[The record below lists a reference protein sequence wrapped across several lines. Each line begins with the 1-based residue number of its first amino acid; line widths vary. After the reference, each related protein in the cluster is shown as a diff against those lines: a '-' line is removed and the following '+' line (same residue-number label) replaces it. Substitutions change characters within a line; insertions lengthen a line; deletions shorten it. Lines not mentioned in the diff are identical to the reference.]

1 MDIDYLVK
9 SYLENYDLLVE
20 QLAFLLTEE
29 SEKETLL
36 VLSGESR
43 DKKWLRGVNFCKL
56 LNDDSFELFLESKV
70 KLFSHKEESTKKISE
85 ELFGDE
91 ITLKKIFNNRD
102 DSVKFVLW
110 SYLHSM
116 VLMIEF
122 AQKKKNKDKIKKLSK
137 VMEEYAPEL
146 EKCKKNVQTTFG
158 RDPKNMIKD
167 MLGVDV
173 NDQTNDM
180 VADIVKSFET
190 TLQGGAN
197 ANPLAG
203 ILEISKKISEK
214 YQDKINQGDIQLDKL
229 MEGIQKTIPGMDQV
243 LKGDGKGGL
252 GGLESMMGGM
262 MGGAGGA
269 GGLGGMM
276 GGLFGKGEEKK
287 ETVIIDENFSTSNV
301 ELGKIKESGNLNI
314 GKLLNVADS
323 FGVIPSFGGESKKEG
338 SDGSD
343 SAQPNLA
350 ELFGMMNGIGKIKTQ
365 EEADA
370 LKAKVDNFMEK
381 KLGLDMNK
389 VSKDMEKMFNKK
401 DANKNDDKQNEDN
414 NKEIDELM
422 KDKDMD

>member
-9 SYLENYDLLVE
+9 SYLENYDLLIE
-20 QLAFLLTEE
+20 QLAYLCNDE

-36 VLSGESR
+36 ILSAETK
-43 DKKWLRGVNFCKL
+43 DKKWLRGVEFSKL
-56 LNDDSFELFLESKV
+56 LDDANFELFLESKV
-70 KLFSHKEESTKKISE
+70 KLFSHKEESNKKLSE
-85 ELFGDE
+85 QLFGDE
-91 ITLKKIFNNRD
+91 LSLKKIFNNRED
-102 DSVKFVLW
+102 NVKFVLW

-116 VLMIEF
+116 VLMIEL
-122 AQKKKNKDKIKKLSK
+122 AQKKKNKNKIKRLSK
-137 VMEEYAPEL
+137 VMEDYAPEL
-146 EKCKKNVQTTFG
+146 EKCNKDVETTFAK
-158 RDPKNMIKD
+158 DPKTMIKD

-173 NDQTNDM
+173 NEQTNDM
-180 VADIVKSFET
+180 VADIVKSFES
-190 TLQGGAN
+190 TLQGGGN

-229 MEGIQKTIPGMDQV
+229 MEGIQKTIPGMDKV

-262 MGGAGGA
+262 MGGSGGA
-269 GGLGGMM
+269 GGMM
-276 GGLFGKGEEKK
+276 SGLFGKGEEKK

-301 ELGKIKESGNLNI
+301 ELGKIKESSNLNI

-323 FGVIPSFGGESKKEG
+323 MGVIPSFGEAKKEG
-338 SDGSD
+338 DD
-343 SAQPNLA
+343 SGMPQLS
-350 ELFGMMNGIGKIKTQ
+350 ELFGMMNGIGKIKSQ

-370 LKAKVDNFMEK
+370 LKAKVDTFMEK

-401 DANKNDDKQNEDN
+401 GKKEESKPSEDT
-414 NKEIDELM
+414 NKEIDEVL
-422 KDKDMD
+422 KTDVLNEMD

>member
-9 SYLENYDLLVE
+9 SYIENYDLLIE
-20 QLAFLLTEE
+20 QLAYLFTTE

-36 VLSGESR
+36 ELNSESK
-43 DKKWLRGVNFCKL
+43 DKKWIRGVNFCSL
-56 LNDDSFELFLESKV
+56 LNDSSFELFLESKV
-70 KLFSHKEESTKKISE
+70 KLFSHKEELNKKISE
-85 ELFGDE
+85 ELFGE
-91 ITLKKIFNNRD
+91 KISLKKIFNNREEN
-102 DSVKFVLW
+102 VKFVLW
-110 SYLHSM
+110 SYLHSI

-122 AQKKKNKDKIKKLSK
+122 AQKKKNKDKIKRLSK
-137 VMEEYAPEL
+137 VMEDYAPEL
-146 EKCKKNVQTTFG
+146 EKCKKKVG

-173 NDQTNDM
+173 NDKTNDM

-214 YQDKINQGDIQLDKL
+214 YQDMINQGDIQLDKL

-252 GGLESMMGGM
+252 GGLDAMMGGVNGLGAM
-262 MGGAGGA
+262 MGGT
-269 GGLGGMM
+269 GGLGSMM
-276 GGLFGKGEEKK
+276 GGLFGKGEQKK

-301 ELGKIKESGNLNI
+301 ELGKIKESSNLNI

-323 FGVIPSFGGESKKEG
+323 LGVIPNFGGEPAKEG
-338 SDGSD
+338 D
-343 SAQPNLA
+343 SSGMPQLS
-350 ELFGMMNGIGKIKTQ
+350 ELFSMMNGIGKIKTQ

-370 LKAKVDNFMEK
+370 LKTKVDNFMEN
-381 KLGLDMNK
+381 KLGIDIKNMG
-389 VSKDMEKMFNKK
+389 KMFNTMQK
-401 DANKNDDKQNEDN
+401 DDKQEDNKQEDN

-422 KDKDMD
+422 KDMD

>member
-9 SYLENYDLLVE
+9 SYLENYDLLIE
-20 QLAFLLTEE
+20 QLAYFFTSE

-43 DKKWLRGVNFCKL
+43 DKKWIRGVNFCKL
-56 LNDDSFELFLESKV
+56 LDDTNFELFLESKV
-70 KLFSHKEESTKKISE
+70 KLFSHKEDLNKKISE

-91 ITLKKIFNNRD
+91 ISLKKIFNNRED
-102 DSVKFVLW
+102 NVKFVLW

-122 AQKKKNKDKIKKLSK
+122 AQKKKNKDKIKRLSK
-137 VMEEYAPEL
+137 VMEDYAPEL
-146 EKCKKNVQTTFG
+146 EKCKKNVQNTFG

-190 TLQGGAN
+190 TLQGGEN

-252 GGLESMMGGM
+252 GGLDAMM
-262 MGGAGGA
+262 GGA

-301 ELGKIKESGNLNI
+301 ELGKIKESSNLNI

-323 FGVIPSFGGESKKEG
+323 MGVIPSFGGEAKKEG
-338 SDGSD
+338 ESD
-343 SAQPNLA
+343 SAMPNLS

-370 LKAKVDNFMEK
+370 LKAKVDTFMEK

-389 VSKDMEKMFNKK
+389 VSKDMETMFNKK
-401 DANKNDDKQNEDN
+401 NKKQDNKPSEDT
-414 NKEIDELM
+414 NKEIDEVL
-422 KDKDMD
+422 KEMD

>member
-9 SYLENYDLLVE
+9 SYLENYDLLIE
-20 QLAFLLTEE
+20 QLAYFFTNE

-43 DKKWLRGVNFCKL
+43 DKKWMRGVNFCKL
-56 LNDDSFELFLESKV
+56 LDDTNFELFLESKV
-70 KLFSHKEESTKKISE
+70 KLFSHKEDLNKKISE

-91 ITLKKIFNNRD
+91 ISLKKIFNNRED
-102 DSVKFVLW
+102 NVKFVLW

-122 AQKKKNKDKIKKLSK
+122 AQKKKNKDKIKRLSK
-137 VMEEYAPEL
+137 VMEDYAPEL

-190 TLQGGAN
+190 TLQGGEN

-252 GGLESMMGGM
+252 GGLDAMM
-262 MGGAGGA
+262 GGA

-301 ELGKIKESGNLNI
+301 ELGKIKESSNLNI

-323 FGVIPSFGGESKKEG
+323 MGVIPSFGGETKKEG
-338 SDGSD
+338 ESD
-343 SAQPNLA
+343 SAMPNLS

-370 LKAKVDNFMEK
+370 LKAKVDTFMEK

-389 VSKDMEKMFNKK
+389 VSKDMETMFNKK
-401 DANKNDDKQNEDN
+401 NKKQEETKPSEDT
-414 NKEIDELM
+414 NKEIDEVL
-422 KDKDMD
+422 KDMD

>member
-389 VSKDMEKMFNKK
+389 VSQDMEKMFNKK
-401 DANKNDDKQNEDN
+401 EDKKEDN

-422 KDKDMD
+422 KNMD

>member
-1 MDIDYLVK
+1 
-9 SYLENYDLLVE
+9 
-20 QLAFLLTEE
+20 
-29 SEKETLL
+29 
-36 VLSGESR
+36 
-43 DKKWLRGVNFCKL
+43 
-56 LNDDSFELFLESKV
+56 
-70 KLFSHKEESTKKISE
+70 
-85 ELFGDE
+85 
-91 ITLKKIFNNRD
+91 
-102 DSVKFVLW
+102 
-110 SYLHSM
+110 M

-122 AQKKKNKDKIKKLSK
+122 AQKKKNKDKIKRLSK

-146 EKCKKNVQTTFG
+146 EKCKQNVKTTFG

-180 VADIVKSFET
+180 IADIVKSFES

-197 ANPLAG
+197 ANPLSG

-214 YQDKINQGDIQLDKL
+214 YQEKINQGDIQLDKL

-262 MGGAGGA
+262 MGGAGG
-269 GGLGGMM
+269 LGGMM
-276 GGLFGKGEEKK
+276 GGLFGKGEQKK

-301 ELGKIKESGNLNI
+301 EVGKIKESSNLNI

-323 FGVIPSFGGESKKEG
+323 FGVIPNFGGEKKKEG
-338 SDGSD
+338 EGDGSD

-389 VSKDMEKMFNKK
+389 VSQDMEKMFNKK
-401 DANKNDDKQNEDN
+401 ENNTNEHAKEDY

-422 KDKDMD
+422 KDMK